1 MELLVLIRYF
11 LALLLRV
18 VVMAAVAVLLVLVL
32 GVLAVLEVVLA
43 VMVQPQGELLH
54 QVRVVL
60 AAQKLLVLAVLVVA
74 VQVLLA
80 EPPMVMVEHIAAV

>member
-1 MELLVLIRYF
+1 LLVVIRYF
-11 LALLLRV
+11 LALRLRV
-18 VVMAAVAVLLVLVL
+18 VVTVREQVVERLL

-43 VMVQPQGELLH
+43 AVVQPQEALLH

-60 AAQKLLVLAVLVVA
+60 AVQKLLDLAVAAVA
-74 VQVLLA
+74 VQGLLA